1 MKLIYKKEEKQRLD
15 KYLVE
20 ELSDFSRSQI
30 QKLIKEKEVTVNDKH
45 ETAHFAL
52 RENDNVEVNIAK
64 GFAKLSCEVKKV
76 IPKPEV
82 ITETDDY
89 LILNKPAHLIIH
101 PAPSIKEPTLVDW
114 LKNNYPDIKD
124 VGEDEI
130 RPGIVQRLDKEVSG
144 VMVIAKT
151 QKMFEHLKNEFQE
164 RNVKKEYLAL
174 VYGVLETE
182 TGIIDFPLKR
192 SKLTGRM
199 VALPKHE
206 TGKKSITKYVVE
218 TKYSRYTYLKVT
230 IETGRT
236 HQIRSHLKAFNHPVV
251 GDKIYYNK
259 NLVNNLKLDRL
270 FLHAHTL
277 GFNDLNNEYKEYK
290 IEIPKELNNILNEL
304 K

>member
-1 MKLIYKKEEKQRLD
+1 MTYQVPNFDEQALAKIAKEHYGLEGENSS
-15 KYLVE
+15 LVSYE
-20 ELSDFSRSQI
+20 DQNA
-30 QKLIKEKEVTVNDKH
+30 LIKTPKGKFVIK
-45 ETAHFAL
+45 
-52 RENDNVEVNIAK
+52 IANK
-64 GFAKLSCEVKKV
+64 RWDLEFIKMQ
-76 IPKPEV
+76 
-82 ITETDDY
+82 TD
-89 LILNKPAHLIIH
+89 
-101 PAPSIKEPTLVDW
+101 V
-114 LKNNYPDIKD
+114 
-124 VGEDEI
+124 
-130 RPGIVQRLDKEVSG
+130 
-144 VMVIAKT
+144 
-151 QKMFEHLKNEFQE
+151 FEHLKNEFQE

-218 TKYSRYTYLKVT
+218 NKYSRYTYLKVT

>member
-174 VYGVLETE
+174 EPLGLPPFLRGDPSLLSIGLPLE
-182 TGIIDFPLKR
+182 
-192 SKLTGRM
+192 S
-199 VALPKHE
+199 V
-206 TGKKSITKYVVE
+206 KY
-218 TKYSRYTYLKVT
+218 
-230 IETGRT
+230 
-236 HQIRSHLKAFNHPVV
+236 
-251 GDKIYYNK
+251 
-259 NLVNNLKLDRL
+259 
-270 FLHAHTL
+270 
-277 GFNDLNNEYKEYK
+277 
-290 IEIPKELNNILNEL
+290 
-304 K
+304 